1 MKLDFKSISN
11 FKPCVIAE
19 TACGHDGNLKKLIK
33 LIDIASE
40 AGSQA
45 IKFQIYKLTER
56 SLPNTKE
63 HKIFKKL
70 LLTDKEW
77 KTSVVHAQKKNMFV
91 FADVYGDMSFR
102 LAQSLKV
109 DGYKIHSEDTLNTS
123 LIKNVIKT
131 NKIVLISVGA
141 SHRVEIKSLL
151 EELKKNNQIH
161 NVILMPGIQTFPTP
175 LEGHSITEVSD
186 LINKYSSYGVK
197 VGFADHIEGG
207 AESSFILPL
216 MALSAGA
223 VLIEK
228 HFTTDRK
235 LKQTD
240 YHSSLD
246 KKEFKDFMKKINKF
260 SFLHRPISEL
270 SKWEFQYRK
279 MFKKSPAIN
288 ISKKK
293 GESINSHEI
302 NYVKNN
308 VSGQSL
314 SSQQLIGKKLN
325 KKLNKDSLISLN
337 DITQKIGII
346 VVARV
351 TSTRLPNKAICKI
364 LDQESIRVLLKR
376 LKRIKNSNE
385 IILATSI
392 DKSDDILEEIAFKEK
407 VNFYRGSLNNVA
419 LRFYEAAKK
428 YKLDQIVRVTG
439 DAILC
444 DEIMLEKAIDNQL
457 VKGCDVTFINN
468 MPYGTAKEV
477 FTFRTIE
484 MIAKYAIRPENT
496 EYLEWYLEN
505 TRNFKVDFIESEYVF
520 DKSIRLTLD
529 YKEDLELFN
538 KIFFHFKNKIDQFT
552 LKDVLI
558 YLKDNPELVRINSH
572 FKPKFSKKD
581 LNLDLKI

>member
-1 MKLDFKSISN
+1 MKLDFKNMSN

-19 TACGHDGNLKKLIK
+19 TACGHDGNLKKLIE

-40 AGSQA
+40 ASVQA
-45 IKFQIYKLTER
+45 VKFQIYKLSER

-63 HKIFKKL
+63 NDIFKKL
-70 LLTDKEW
+70 LLTDEEW
-77 KTSVVHAQKKNMFV
+77 KTSVEYVQKKNMFV
-91 FADVYGDMSFR
+91 FADVYGDESFK
-102 LAQSLKV
+102 LAQTLKV
-109 DGYKIHSEDTLNTS
+109 DGYKIHAEDTLNTN

-141 SHRVEIKSLL
+141 SHRIEIKSLL

-223 VLIEK
+223 VVIEK
-228 HFTTDRK
+228 HFTTNRN
-235 LKQTD
+235 LKQSD
-240 YHSSLD
+240 YHSSLN
-246 KKEFKDFMKKINKF
+246 KTEFKDFIKKINKF
-260 SFLHRPISEL
+260 SFLHKPISEL

-279 MFKKSPAIN
+279 MFKKSPSIN
-288 ISKKK
+288 IFKKK
-293 GESINSHEI
+293 GELINSQEI
-302 NYVKNN
+302 SYVKN
-308 VSGQSL
+308 SRSPQSL
-314 SSQQLIGKKLN
+314 SVQQLIGKKLN
-325 KKLNKDSLISLN
+325 KEIKKNSLISLK
-337 DITQKIGII
+337 DITQKVGII

-351 TSTRLPNKAICKI
+351 TSTRLPNKAMCKI

-392 DKSDDILEEIAFKEK
+392 DKSDDVLEEIAFKEK

-428 YKLDQIVRVTG
+428 YKLDQIARVTG

-468 MPYGTAKEV
+468 MPYGTDREV

-484 MIAKYAIRPENT
+484 MIAKYAVRPENT
-496 EYLEWYLEN
+496 EYLEWYLQN
-505 TRNFKVDFIESEYVF
+505 TRNFNVDFIESEYVF

-558 YLKDNPELVRINSH
+558 YLKDNPELLRINSH

-581 LNLDLKI
+581 LNLNLKI